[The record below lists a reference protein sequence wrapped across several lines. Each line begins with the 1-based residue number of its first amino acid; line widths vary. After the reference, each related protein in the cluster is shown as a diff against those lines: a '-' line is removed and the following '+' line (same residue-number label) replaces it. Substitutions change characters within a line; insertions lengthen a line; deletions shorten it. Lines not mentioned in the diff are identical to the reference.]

1 MRGPYG
7 FGRVTVVALDVDTR
21 PFADWADRPLFWIR
35 ALDLRRQA
43 TNDASTG
50 TRLIGAGGQLYQSGV
65 SDLSTQLRQSLE
77 QFPGV
82 QLVPFGWVAF
92 FIFLY
97 ILLIGPGDYLFLKK
111 VLKRMELTWITFPT
125 IVVTVSLLAYYAAY
139 AMKGTTL
146 RVNKID
152 VVDIDQAAGLARG
165 RSWMNVFSP
174 QNRDYGVSVVPLPLD
189 RDPPADGS
197 PARPPAGTEMIVS
210 WFGVPENEF
219 GGMGGGGQFG
229 ASSRGYSYEPVGGAE
244 RLDGVRIP
252 IWSTKCFTA
261 RWFGP
266 GPSLVA
272 ADLRST
278 GPDLLD
284 GSLTNRLNVPLHDAM
299 LAFGRA
305 GLHPRHH
312 RAGGDRPGPHDRQPP
327 ARDPN

>member
-1 MRGPYG
+1 M
-7 FGRVTVVALDVDTR
+7 
-21 PFADWADRPLFWIR
+21 
-35 ALDLRRQA
+35 
-43 TNDASTG
+43 
-50 TRLIGAGGQLYQSGV
+50 
-65 SDLSTQLRQSLE
+65 
-77 QFPGV
+77 

-197 PARPPAGTEMIVS
+197 PARPPAGTEMLVS

-219 GGMGGGGQFG
+219 GGMGGGSQFG
-229 ASSRGYSYEPVGGAE
+229 GLEPAAIRTSRSAGPSDWPASA
-244 RLDGVRIP
+244 IP

-266 GPSLVA
+266 GPVA
-272 ADLRST
+272 
-278 GPDLLD
+278 
-284 GSLTNRLNVPLHDAM
+284 
-299 LAFGRA
+299 GRVRPA
-305 GLHPRHH
+305 VG
-312 RAGGDRPGPHDRQPP
+312 PGPTSWTG
-327 ARDPN
+327 A